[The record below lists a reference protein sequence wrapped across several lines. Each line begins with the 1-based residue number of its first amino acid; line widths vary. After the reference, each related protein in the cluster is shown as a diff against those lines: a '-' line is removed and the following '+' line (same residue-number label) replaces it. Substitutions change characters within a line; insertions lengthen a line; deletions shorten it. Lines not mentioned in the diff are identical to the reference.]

1 GRGGAGGTG
10 KVWQIDSEG
19 ARELLSLS
27 AQETRSGIV
36 GVAFSPDGTRVM
48 AGDASSS
55 AVQVWDLG
63 PTGDAEWANLPA
75 PGASGAGVVADGRR
89 GDDREPANRAPLAND
104 RTVDRLF
111 QLRILRCGPRWLVD
125 RPRRQQRPRVLRRRL
140 GGTGVGYLHR
150 RGALADRTPPHRQ

>member
-75 PGASGAGVVADGRR
+75 PGYPAAEFMPDGRR
-89 GDDREPANRAPLAND
+89 VVTTSWKRR
-104 RTVDRLF
+104 VDRLGARAVTIWDL
-111 QLRILRCGPRWLVD
+111 QTARDMRTIGPPTD
-125 RPRRQQRPRVLRRRL
+125 
-140 GGTGVGYLHR
+140 YFNFESF
-150 RGALADRTPPHRQ
+150 A